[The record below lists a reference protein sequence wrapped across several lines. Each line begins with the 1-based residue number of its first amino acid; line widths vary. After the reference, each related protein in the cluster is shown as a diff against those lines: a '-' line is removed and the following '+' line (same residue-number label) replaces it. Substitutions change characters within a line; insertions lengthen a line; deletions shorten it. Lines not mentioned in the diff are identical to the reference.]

1 MEGGTAD
8 WRLAQWL
15 SDSNADA
22 DSDCDFD
29 CDFHLDF
36 DLRLAT
42 WDCDC
47 DWDFSKGQLP
57 VLSAPLLLLPLIIA
71 KFPLKLRCNFYL
83 PFVYDM
89 RVSSCS
95 AQALCIVLA
104 AVAAPSPFFSS
115 SASSLPWN
123 VRI

>member
-57 VLSAPLLLLPLIIA
+57 VLSAPSPAPCSPSIIA

-95 AQALCIVLA
+95 AQALCIVLT
-104 AVAAPSPFFSS
+104 AVAAPFPSSP
-115 SASSLPWN
+115 LQLLHCLGT
-123 VRI
+123 